1 MKLKGRVALI
11 TGGGQGIG
19 RATALLFAREGARVA
34 LVARRRDRVEAV
46 KEEIER
52 QGGQALAISADVSVP
67 ADTRRMVAQTV
78 EAFGSVDILVAAAG
92 IFTYGHVVDHDD
104 DAWLNLLK
112 VNLYGVYLSD
122 KAVLP
127 VMIKNHWG
135 RIINLSAT
143 SAFTAAPGWSAQC
156 AAKTGILGLTR
167 ALAQE
172 VASKGITVN
181 AICPAW
187 VRTSGADEAGEIE
200 ARAMGMTLDQYWEW
214 TIKSYYPMGRIT
226 EPEEQAHL
234 MLYIASEEAA
244 GLTGQAIA
252 LTAGSPW

>member
-1 MKLKGRVALI
+1 MKLKGRVALV
-11 TGGGQGIG
+11 TGGSRGIG
-19 RATALLFAREGARVA
+19 RATALLFAKEGAKVA
-34 LVARRRDRVEAV
+34 LVARSPDGAGGVR
-46 KEEIER
+46 KEIEKI
-52 QGGQALAISADVSVP
+52 GGQAIAITADVSVP
-67 ADTRRMVAQTV
+67 EDTRRMVQETV
-78 EAFGSVDILVAAAG
+78 KALDKVDILVAAAG

-112 VNLYGVYLSD
+112 VNLYGIYLSN

-127 VMIKNHWG
+127 VMIENRWG

-156 AAKTGILGLTR
+156 AAKSGILGLTR
-167 ALAQE
+167 ALALE
-172 VASKGITVN
+172 VADKGITVN

-187 VRTSGADEAGEIE
+187 VRTPGADEAAEVE
-200 ARAMGMTLDQYWEW
+200 SKAMGMTVDEYWKW
-214 TIKSYYPMGRIT
+214 TIKNYYPMGRIT

-244 GLTGQAIA
+244 GLTGQAIC

>member
-1 MKLKGRVALI
+1 MRLKDRVALI
-11 TGGGQGIG
+11 TGGSRGIG
-19 RATALLFAREGARVA
+19 GATALLFAKEGAKIA
-34 LVARRRDRVEAV
+34 LVARKGEAAEAV
-46 KEEIER
+46 RKEIEI
-52 QGGQALAISADVSVP
+52 GGGRAIAVTADVSKP
-67 ADTRRMVAQTV
+67 EDTRRMVEETV
-78 EAFGSVDILVAAAG
+78 GAFGKVDILVAAAG
-92 IFTYGHVVDHDD
+92 IFTWGHVVDHDD

-127 VMIKNHWG
+127 VMIKNGWG

-143 SAFTAAPGWSAQC
+143 SAFTGAPGWSAQC

-167 ALAQE
+167 ALALE
-172 VASKGITVN
+172 VADKGITVN

-187 VRTSGADEAGEIE
+187 VRTPGADEAAEVE
-200 ARAMGMTLDQYWEW
+200 SKAMGMTVDEYWKW
-214 TIKSYYPMGRIT
+214 TIKNYYPMGRIT

-244 GLTGQAIA
+244 ALSGQAIC

>member
-1 MKLKGRVALI
+1 MKLKDRVALI
-11 TGGGQGIG
+11 TGGSRGIG
-19 RATALLFAREGARVA
+19 RATALLFAKEGAKIA
-34 LVARRRDRVEAV
+34 LVARNKEGVEAV
-46 KEEIER
+46 RKEIEK
-52 QGGQALAISADVSVP
+52 GGGRAISIAADVSVP
-67 ADTRRMVAQTV
+67 EETRRMVEETV
-78 EAFGSVDILVAAAG
+78 GAFGKVDILVAAAG
-92 IFTYGHVVDHDD
+92 IFTYGHAVDHDD

-112 VNLYGVYLSD
+112 VNLYGVYLSN

-127 VMIKNHWG
+127 VMIKNGWG

-156 AAKTGILGLTR
+156 AAKSGILGLTR
-167 ALAQE
+167 ALALE
-172 VASKGITVN
+172 VADKGITVN

-187 VRTSGADEAGEIE
+187 VRTPGADEAAEVE
-200 ARAMGMTLDQYWEW
+200 SKAMGMTVDGYWKW
-214 TIKSYYPMGRIT
+214 TIENYYPMGRIT

-244 GLTGQAIA
+244 ALTGQAIC